1 MRLFVAAEIPDAI
14 RERARETAAAL
25 RDRFRRA
32 RIGIDARWVD
42 PANMH
47 LTVRF
52 IGHVPDDRAS
62 LLIEALRGAVV
73 AAPFDVHL
81 AGCGAFPP
89 KGAPRVF
96 WIGVRRGLDGL
107 RGLHEE
113 FNRRVAPFGY
123 APEDRPYSAHL
134 TLARVK
140 EIARAD
146 ARRGREIVEQLDVD
160 LGSFTAMEATL
171 FQSRL
176 SPHGSTYQ
184 ALARIPFSGSS
195 RPA

>member
-1 MRLFVAAEIPDAI
+1 MRLFVAVDLPDAVRDAARDTAATL
-14 RERARETAAAL
+14 RERL
-25 RDRFRRA
+25 RRSRVRL
-32 RIGIDARWVD
+32 DARWVD

-62 LLIEALRGAVV
+62 LLIEGLRSPVP
-73 AAPFDVHL
+73 AAPFELRL
-81 AGCGAFPP
+81 AGGGAFPP
-89 KGAPRVF
+89 RGAPRVF
-96 WIGVRRGLDGL
+96 WIGVPRGLEFL

-123 APEDRPYSAHL
+123 APEDRPFSAHL

-140 EIARAD
+140 DVARGDGPRARA
-146 ARRGREIVEQLDVD
+146 IVEQLDID
-160 LGSFTAMEATL
+160 LGAFPVSAAAL

-176 SPHGSTYQ
+176 SPHGPTYE
-184 ALARIPFSGSS
+184 ALVRIPLAG
-195 RPA
+195 